1 MIASYEEIKGLCPDL
16 DATEAQIKLDL
27 DAIEQAIKGETCNDF
42 LRYADES
49 GEIQWPADIKAGA
62 IELIVWK
69 RGGAGEAARDGIAS
83 ETISRHSVSYT
94 AQTAAETVAGYP
106 AHLFAF
112 VDPYRRAR
120 F

>member
-1 MIASYEEIKGLCPDL
+1 MKKITIGKLCAIVIPAVAVVVLVVTGLL
-16 DATEAQIKLDL
+16 LT
-27 DAIEQAIKGETCNDF
+27 
-42 LRYADES
+42 
-49 GEIQWPADIKAGA
+49 
-62 IELIVWK
+62 

-94 AQTAAETVAGYP
+94 AQTSAETVAGYP